1 MAHSTAH
8 RTELPFNVAQTV
20 LHAMTANTFGSFLA
34 LIDATGDD
42 RVAAGLTP
50 TLLQAR
56 FLLWLEAELYR
67 LGMPGF
73 ELHILP
79 A

>member
-1 MAHSTAH
+1 MAHSTAS
-8 RTELPFNVAQTV
+8 RTALPYNVAQHV
-20 LHAMTANTFGSFLA
+20 LLAMTSNSLGSFLA

-56 FLLWLEAELYR
+56 FLLWMEGEAER
-67 LGMPGF
+67 LGVPGF
-73 ELHILP
+73 EILP